1 MAVESQIGSLAGA
14 GLGTAIGGPGVGT
27 QIGAGIGGTI
37 GGLIGSG
44 NKNEPQVPME
54 DPAQVA
60 RLREIEDTKK
70 QISEGRDP
78 LLRSNISDI
87 RNLGATTQGQLAK
100 FTGGDVGGTL
110 SSMLRA
116 QRNTGKNVNQ
126 AFAQSQQRLPF
137 FENLQSQLG
146 NRIAQRKLELAINA
160 QDTARAQ
167 AAKQGSLAN
176 AAISGTIASIGGG
189 AGGAGGGLGGLLG
202 GEGGG
207 IGGGLQNLVGKI
219 GAEGGLK
226 GLIGK
231 IGGGRNSIGEAELP
245 IGDIGGMFQEGLSGG
260 GTPGFQPLG
269 TGFQ

>member
-1 MAVESQIGSLAGA
+1 MGAESQIGSLAGA

-27 QIGAGIGGTI
+27 QIGAGIGGAI
-37 GGLIGSG
+37 GGAIGSG

-60 RLREIEDTKK
+60 RLREIQNTKN
-70 QISEGRDP
+70 QIARGGDP
-78 LLRSNISDI
+78 LLRTNIADI
-87 RNLGATTQGQLAK
+87 ENVGATVQGNLGK
-100 FTGGDVGGTL
+100 FTGGDVGGTM
-110 SSMLRA
+110 SAMLRA
-116 QRNTGKNVNQ
+116 QRNTGKNINS

-146 NRIAQRKLELAINA
+146 NRIAQRKLELGINA

-167 AAKQGSLAN
+167 AAKQGSLGN
-176 AAISGTIASIGGG
+176 AATSGLIASIGGG
-189 AGGAGGGLGGLLG
+189 GGGAGGLGGLLG

-207 IGGGLQNLVGKI
+207 IGGGLQSLVGKI

-231 IGGGRNSIGEAELP
+231 IGGGGQNNLGDTELP
-245 IGDIGGMFQEGLSGG
+245 IGDIGGMFQQGISGG
-260 GTPGFQPLG
+260 GTPGFQALG